1 MAETE
6 STPEQQLEII
16 KQEQQQHEHDQQKQK
31 PEQFEETKH
40 EEEQSRELNELQQ
53 LSIEIKQEQQQS
65 QEQKPD
71 QQKPEERRQD
81 QQQSKEQKQ
90 DQQHQETK
98 QEDKSHSVYYK
109 ASKQVVAEKVCGTV
123 KWFNVKSGY
132 GFINRDDTKEDVFV
146 HQTAI
151 VRNNP
156 RKAVRSVGDG
166 ETVEFAMVVGEKGFE
181 AAGVTGPGGGPVKG
195 SPYAADKRRGYP
207 RRGGRGGESVPR
219 RGMGRYGPLLYN
231 GNMHEHEVHAPQQ
244 QRNFFRR
251 SFRAN
256 RGGGNSPTNR
266 GRYRRMPPRGF
277 RTGVPRLDIA
287 AESQA

>member
-1 MAETE
+1 MADTDSVPGLFELLKQD
-6 STPEQQLEII
+6 QQHYEERKLELEKFKEI
-16 KQEQQQHEHDQQKQK
+16 KQEEEKSQEH
-31 PEQFEETKH
+31 
-40 EEEQSRELNELQQ
+40 NQ
-53 LSIEIKQEQQQS
+53 LPLSKEIKQEQLQ
-65 QEQKPD
+65 
-71 QQKPEERRQD
+71 PEEKKDVQRQPE
-81 QQQSKEQKQ
+81 KKQ
-90 DQQHQETK
+90 EETQETK
-98 QEDKSHSVYYK
+98 QIQQIDQKPHSVLYK
-109 ASKQVVAEKVCGTV
+109 AIKQVVAEKVSGTV

-166 ETVEFAMVVGEKGFE
+166 ESVEFAMVVGEKGFE

-195 SPYAADKRRGYP
+195 SPYAADKRRGFP
-207 RRGGRGGESVPR
+207 RRGGRGGDCIPR
-219 RGMGRYGPLLYN
+219 RGIGRHGPILYN
-231 GNMHEHEVHAPQQ
+231 GGMHGDEVHVPQQ

-251 SFRAN
+251 NFRAS

-266 GRYRRMPPRGF
+266 GRYRRMPPRGL
-277 RTGVPRLDIA
+277 RTGVPQLDIV

>member
-6 STPEQQLEII
+6 STLEQQLEMIKLEQHQQQQPEKFQET
-16 KQEQQQHEHDQQKQK
+16 KQE
-31 PEQFEETKH
+31 EEPF
-40 EEEQSRELNELQQ
+40 RELNQQQQ
-53 LSIEIKQEQQQS
+53 LSEEIKQEPQQPQ
-65 QEQKPD
+65 
-71 QQKPEERRQD
+71 
-81 QQQSKEQKQ
+81 EQKQ
-90 DQQHQETK
+90 DQQQPEEQKQEQQLKEQQLQETK
-98 QEDKSHSVYYK
+98 QEHKAYSVHYK
-109 ASKQVVAEKVCGTV
+109 ATKQVVAEKVSGTV

-207 RRGGRGGESVPR
+207 RRGGRGGEGVPR
-219 RGMGRYGPLLYN
+219 RGMGRHGPLIYN
-231 GNMHEHEVHAPQQ
+231 GGMHGDEAHVPQQ

-251 SFRAN
+251 NFRAS

-277 RTGVPRLDIA
+277 RTGMPRIDIV